1 MAQFHEIAQPSLS
14 PAHEATSGD
23 PARFHRQAL
32 ASALIALGVYVLTLA
47 PDLSWANGAY
57 DGAELITASVTLGIP
72 HPPGYP
78 TYVLLGKLFSLLP
91 MGTVAFRYNLF
102 SAICAAAAV
111 GLVVLTIG
119 ALQPRIR
126 PAAAVSAALLFGFTP
141 LVWSQAVVAEVYS
154 LNLLMIAAFLLV
166 WSRRGAGASSSLLLG
181 LAITTH
187 LTSLFWLPAFFI
199 SGRRQWSRIAVGLAL
214 GLSPLLLLPWLAAG
228 DSAIIWGRPTNSAG
242 WWQLVS
248 GQLYAAYFQPAI
260 DAERWLN
267 LLQAVALGP
276 AAFLAGAGLRGY
288 PSNEDEHLHVH
299 AAGTISRPTPILLA
313 ATSLLYIAFSLSY
326 NTSDAAILLLPV
338 FLILALLVAP
348 MLQRPG
354 AAALL
359 LPLVLVLLT
368 YGARDLRRQP
378 TARTYAADI
387 LRSAPEN
394 AILLTP
400 GDHTIFTLLYFQ
412 QVEGYRPDLSLVDGN
427 LFAFDWYRN
436 RLLERYPDIVMPT
449 GDDLV
454 ALRLENK
461 SKRPFCLVG
470 LVSSSVPPIS
480 MTGGRFETGD
490 GAPYVLCA
498 EEAN

>member
-1 MAQFHEIAQPSLS
+1 MAQFHPQMPASPS
-14 PAHEATSGD
+14 PAVEATFGD
-23 PARFHRQAL
+23 PTRPRRPAL
-32 ASALIALGVYVLTLA
+32 AAALIALGVYILTLA
-47 PDLSWANGAY
+47 PDLNWANGAY

-199 SGRRQWSRIAVGLAL
+199 SGRRQWRRIAVGLAL

-248 GQLYAAYFQPAI
+248 GQLYAAYFQPSI

-276 AAFLAGAGLRGY
+276 AAFLARAGLRAH
-288 PSNEDEHLHVH
+288 PSNKDELLHAH
-299 AAGTISRPTPILLA
+299 SARATSRPTPILLA
-313 ATSLLYIAFSLSY
+313 ATSLLYGAFALSY
-326 NTSDAAILLLPV
+326 NTSDAAVLLLPL
-338 FLILALLVAP
+338 FLILALIVAP
-348 MLQRPG
+348 LLQRLG

-359 LPLVLVLLT
+359 LPLALVFLT

-378 TARTYAADI
+378 TARPWAEIT
-387 LRSAPEN
+387 LQSAPEN
-394 AILLTP
+394 AILLTS

-412 QVEGYRPDLSLVDGN
+412 QVEGYRPDLSLVDAN
-427 LFAFDWYRN
+427 LFAFEWYRAH
-436 RLLERYPDIVMPT
+436 LQERYPDMAIPME
-449 GDDLV
+449 DDLV
-454 ALRLENK
+454 ALRHENNNR
-461 SKRPFCLVG
+461 RPFCLAS
-470 LVSSSVPPIS
+470 LVSSPEPLTT
-480 MTGGRFETGD
+480 MTGGRFKTGD
-490 GAPYVLCA
+490 GAPYLLCA